1 MSVIADNR
9 IVRYAYYRLSA
20 TKLYVYMKTGDLSVT
35 HMTCIYNDK
44 QNKWTKTSMFG
55 VFL

>member
-20 TKLYVYMKTGDLSVT
+20 TKLYVYMKTG
-35 HMTCIYNDK
+35 
-44 QNKWTKTSMFG
+44 
-55 VFL
+55 